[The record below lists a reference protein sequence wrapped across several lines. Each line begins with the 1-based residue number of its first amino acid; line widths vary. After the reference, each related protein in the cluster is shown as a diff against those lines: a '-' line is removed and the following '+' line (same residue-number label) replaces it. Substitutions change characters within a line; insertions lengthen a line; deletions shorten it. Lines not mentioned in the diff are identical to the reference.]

1 MSAITVN
8 TARAILKR
16 RCKIIPLAP
25 ERIAE
30 INIVDNNT
38 PESIYQTHE
47 VQEQLLYAVGQ
58 LPVEFQEVVILKY
71 YHDLEVTEIAEII
84 GVPSGTVKSRLSRAR
99 QKLKEIIKNHETAS
113 SLKLKEG

>member
-1 MSAITVN
+1 MN
-8 TARAILKR
+8 TARAILKKR
-16 RCKIIPLAP
+16 YKIIPLSP
-25 ERIAE
+25 EEIAK

-38 PESIYQTHE
+38 PEGIYQTHE

-71 YHDLEVTEIAEII
+71 YHDLEVTEIAEMI
-84 GVPSGTVKSRLSRAR
+84 GVPSGTVKSRLFRAR
-99 QKLKEIIKNHETAS
+99 QKLKEIIENNETAS